1 MGYLNRI
8 FLVILTL
15 NIKPDPFTR
24 HLFMASKQ
32 REAIG
37 ILLILFFLLLHP
49 QHIFAQT
56 NTNIIP
62 NGSFESGNTGFES
75 SFQHSSAAVPPG
87 YYTITDQASYH
98 NKDFKDPAGGDH
110 TEGGYGLYMII
121 NSDGTSGK
129 KAWCVLVDVI
139 PNSEY
144 NFSVFF
150 CNLYRLLPPK
160 TNFVFESGDVK
171 GNDPTIKVTIGS
183 EEILIERDYFHM
195 FKWVNASTIW
205 YSGEHKGPMRICI
218 ENLNTNATGNDLA
231 LDDISMVYIRT
242 MPFGY
247 KHPERISSIMHRD
260 YTKPVVAQR
269 KVALSEY
276 GIVMDKKDSLNN
288 GVYAIQYKK
297 PTVIEVVADTAP
309 AYIQVDR
316 VVLKN
321 LLFSQSKSELLPLAT
336 KELDMIAEWMNRETD
351 VRVRFIGHTDNQ
363 GDAKLNVLLSEQ
375 RVSKVKAYLVAKGIA
390 SGRIETVGYGGSFPI
405 GDNTF
410 EETRKLNRRVEMEI
424 LK

>member
-1 MGYLNRI
+1 MGYLKSGFI
-8 FLVILTL
+8 VILALKT
-15 NIKPDPFTR
+15 KPDPFMR
-24 HLFMASKQ
+24 QFVRASKQ
-32 REAIG
+32 REVLYVLHIV
-37 ILLILFFLLLHP
+37 LFLVLHP
-49 QHIFAQT
+49 YCIFAQA

-75 SFQHSSAAVPPG
+75 SFQHSSANVPPG

-98 NKDFKDPAGGDH
+98 NKDFKDPVGGDH

-121 NSDGTSGK
+121 NSDGTPGK
-129 KAWCVLVDVI
+129 KAWCGMVDVI

-144 NFSVFF
+144 NFSLFF

-160 TNFVFESGDVK
+160 TNFAFESGDVK
-171 GNDPTIKVTIGS
+171 GNDPNIKVTIGS

-195 FKWVNASTIW
+195 FKWLNASTIW
-205 YSGEHKGPMRICI
+205 YSGEHKGPVRVCI
-218 ENLNTNATGNDLA
+218 ENLNSNATGNDLA

-247 KHPERISSIMHRD
+247 KHPERISSIMHQD
-260 YTKPVVAQR
+260 YTKPVVPQR

-276 GIVMDKKDSLNN
+276 GIVMDKKDTLNN

-297 PTVIEVVADTAP
+297 PVVIEIVADTAP
-309 AYIQVDR
+309 AYIKVDR

-321 LLFSQSKSELLPLAT
+321 LLFSQSKSELLPQAA

-375 RVSKVKAYLVAKGIA
+375 RVSKVKAYLVSKGIA
-390 SGRIETVGYGGSFPI
+390 ADRIETVGYGGAFPI
-405 GDNTF
+405 TDNAF